1 MEMGIV
7 YTLLPV
13 GVDVSL
19 VLGLCSLKI
28 VYPVDGFE
36 MVGTVIQ
43 EE

>member
-1 MEMGIV
+1 MEMRSV
-7 YTLLPV
+7 HTLLPV

-36 MVGTVIQ
+36 RVGTVIQ